1 MTKTTRFH
9 SEQVPSDDIESRT
22 LRMSMYD
29 VDKRRVRH
37 SLGHVLLHL
46 HDVDLTKED
55 LLWRDLEPVSQVAE
69 CSKGLYAHPRFLF
82 STKMIPI
89 M

>member
-1 MTKTTRFH
+1 
-9 SEQVPSDDIESRT
+9 
-22 LRMSMYD
+22 MYD

-55 LLWRDLEPVSQVAE
+55 LLWRDLEPVSQVDV
-69 CSKGLYAHPRFLF
+69 CSFNLYTHMPGF
-82 STKMIPI
+82 SFPNK
-89 M
+89 